1 MKPDRYR
8 LESVGGM
15 TYALIDNVVGSVPIA
30 HYTATPRNVALIPD
44 AELAQRICALLN
56 DDERKRA

>member
-15 TYALIDNVVGSVPIA
+15 TYALIDNIIGSVSESRFEQ
-30 HYTATPRNVALIPD
+30 TPRNVALIPD

-56 DDERKRA
+56 EDERKRA

>member
-15 TYALIDNVVGSVPIA
+15 TYALVDNMIGSVGESRFDI
-30 HYTATPRNVALIPD
+30 TPRNVALIPD

>member
-15 TYALIDNVVGSVPIA
+15 TYALIDNIVGAGQGQINGPV
-30 HYTATPRNVALIPD
+30 PRNIALIPD

-56 DDERKRA
+56 EDERKRA

>member
-15 TYALIDNVVGSVPIA
+15 TYALIDNVVGSVAIA
-30 HYTATPRNVALIPD
+30 RYTATPRNVALIPD